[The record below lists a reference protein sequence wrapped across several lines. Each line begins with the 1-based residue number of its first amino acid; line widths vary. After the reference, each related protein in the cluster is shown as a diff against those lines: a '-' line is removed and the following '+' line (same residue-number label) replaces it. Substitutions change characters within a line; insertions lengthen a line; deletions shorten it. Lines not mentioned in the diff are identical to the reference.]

1 MSTSAT
7 HVVSFTRMLF
17 SVGMILCL
25 CVACGILLINFELN
39 QQWMLSIH
47 LDPILPIW
55 FWSLINIFGDAWVV
69 LLILLVSER
78 RPGEMT
84 SWILKTWLVGAA
96 LVQFIKFIFP
106 MPRPA
111 NILGKE
117 MLTLI
122 DHPPL
127 FSGSMPS
134 GHAFAAISCALI
146 LFTVLRQRGVSRS
159 YLWMIAAF
167 AGLVAWARVAVGAH
181 WPSDV
186 IVGAGLAFF
195 VVALTYVWES
205 RSSWNHWLISK
216 SGAVLLIL
224 IHVLIAVY
232 LLVPQSD
239 SLLVQIFQLS
249 LACLSMMKAIYLIKA
264 SLCLRTT

>member
-7 HVVSFTRMLF
+7 HDISSKRILL
-17 SVGMILCL
+17 SVGMIF
-25 CVACGILLINFELN
+25 CVCVVCGISLINYEFN
-39 QQWMLSIH
+39 QQWMLRIH
-47 LDPILPIW
+47 LDPILPNW

-69 LLILLVSER
+69 LLILLMSDR
-78 RPGEMT
+78 RLGDMT

-96 LVQFIKFIFP
+96 LVQLIKYLFP

-111 NILGKE
+111 NVLGKE

-146 LFTVLRQRGVSRS
+146 LFTVLKQRGVSRS
-159 YLWMIAAF
+159 FLWLIAAF

-195 VVALTYVWES
+195 VVALTYVWET
-205 RSSWNHWLISK
+205 RSSWNHWLS
-216 SGAVLLIL
+216 SQRGALLLIL

-239 SLLVQIFQLS
+239 SLLVQGFQLS
-249 LACLSMMKAIYLIKA
+249 LACLSMLKAIYLIKA
-264 SLCLRTT
+264 SLWLRTT

>member
-7 HVVSFTRMLF
+7 LVVSSKRILL
-17 SVGMILCL
+17 SVGVILCFCL
-25 CVACGILLINFELN
+25 VFGVSLIIFDFN
-39 QQWMLSIH
+39 QQWMLRIH
-47 LDPILPIW
+47 LDPILPNW
-55 FWSLINIFGDAWVV
+55 FWSLINLFGDAWVV

-78 RPGEMT
+78 RPGVMT
-84 SWILKTWLVGAA
+84 SWIFKTWLAGAA
-96 LVQFIKFIFP
+96 FVQLIKYLSP

-111 NILGKE
+111 NVLGKE

-146 LFTVLRQRGVSRS
+146 LVTVMKQRGVNQS

-167 AGLVAWARVAVGAH
+167 AGLVSWARVAVGAH

-195 VVALTYVWES
+195 VVALTYVWET
-205 RSSWNHWLISK
+205 RSSWNHWLSSK
-216 SGAVLLIL
+216 HGAVLLVV
-224 IHVLIAVY
+224 IHSLIAVY

-239 SLLVQIFQLS
+239 FLLVQIFQLS
-249 LACLSMMKAIYLIKA
+249 LACLSVSKAIYLIKV
-264 SLCLRTT
+264 SLWLRTT

>member
-7 HVVSFTRMLF
+7 HVVSSKRILL
-17 SVGMILCL
+17 SVGVILCFSL
-25 CVACGILLINFELN
+25 VFGASLIIFEFN
-39 QQWMLSIH
+39 QQWMLRIH
-47 LDPILPIW
+47 VDPILPNW
-55 FWSLINIFGDAWVV
+55 FWSLINLFGDAWVV

-78 RPGEMT
+78 RPGVMT
-84 SWILKTWLVGAA
+84 SWILKTWLAGAA
-96 LVQFIKFIFP
+96 FVQLIKYLSP

-111 NILGKE
+111 NVLGKE

-146 LFTVLRQRGVSRS
+146 LVTVLKQRGVNHS
-159 YLWMIAAF
+159 
-167 AGLVAWARVAVGAH
+167 WARVAVGAH

-195 VVALTYVWES
+195 VVALTYVWET
-205 RSSWNHWLISK
+205 RSSWNHWLSSK
-216 SGAVLLIL
+216 HGAVLLVL
-224 IHVLIAVY
+224 IHSLIAVY

-239 SLLVQIFQLS
+239 FLLVQIFQLS
-249 LACLSMMKAIYLIKA
+249 LACLSVSKAIYLIKV
-264 SLCLRTT
+264 SLWLRTT

>member
-7 HVVSFTRMLF
+7 HVVSSKRILL
-17 SVGMILCL
+17 SVGLILCF
-25 CVACGILLINFELN
+25 CVVFGISLINFEFN
-39 QQWMLSIH
+39 QQWMLRIH
-47 LDPILPIW
+47 SDPILPNW

-69 LLILLVSER
+69 LLILLLSER
-78 RPGEMT
+78 RPGEIA
-84 SWILKTWLVGAA
+84 SWIFKTWLAGAV
-96 LVQFIKFIFP
+96 LVQLIKYLSP

-111 NILGKE
+111 HVLGRE

-122 DHPPL
+122 DHPPM

-146 LFTVLRQRGVSRS
+146 LFTVLRQRGVSLS

-195 VVALTYVWES
+195 VVALTYVWEA
-205 RSSWNHWLISK
+205 RSSWNHWLSSK
-216 SGAVLLIL
+216 RGAMLLIL
-224 IHVLIAVY
+224 VHFLIAVY

-239 SLLVQIFQLS
+239 FLLVQIFQLS
-249 LACLSMMKAIYLIKA
+249 LACLSILKAIYLINE
-264 SLCLRTT
+264 SLWLRTP